1 MSVFIVGADRNQATL
16 FPESLD
22 DYVAEESSVWVIDV
36 FVDELDLE
44 MLGFKT
50 APAGLGITRR

>member
-1 MSVFIVGADRNQATL
+1 MRGFIVDADRNQATL

-22 DYVAEESSVWVIDV
+22 DYVAEESSVRVIDV

-44 MLGFKT
+44 MLRFKT
-50 APAGLGITRR
+50 VPAGLGITRR